1 MEFPLSSNA
10 LHNNRPQPTQHAS
23 NNHLT
28 KVNMCLTYNSMA
40 YIKQEF
46 EESKSRA
53 SVADGARSPQVV
65 EDEGV
70 PGNTHEDQQLTDTC
84 HAGLSNLHCQASEL
98 LSHLEK
104 LVNEVSA
111 AIDLTKLQF
120 LESMDR

>member
-1 MEFPLSSNA
+1 
-10 LHNNRPQPTQHAS
+10 
-23 NNHLT
+23 
-28 KVNMCLTYNSMA
+28 MA

-84 HAGLSNLHCQASEL
+84 HAGLLNLHGQASEL

-120 LESMDR
+120 LESMDRYVHGALVSSSGSRTASMMSHARTSPITPVLDYAV